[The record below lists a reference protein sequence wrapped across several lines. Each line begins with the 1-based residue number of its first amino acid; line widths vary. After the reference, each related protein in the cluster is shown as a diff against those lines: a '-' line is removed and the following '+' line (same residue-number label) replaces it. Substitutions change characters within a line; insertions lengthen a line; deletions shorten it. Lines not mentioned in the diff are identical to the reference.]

1 MMTEIPKLESDQE
14 EIRGLFYI
22 APKQSMKNITM
33 FELEA
38 HIVIFFSFFFI
49 MYQK

>member
-1 MMTEIPKLESDQE
+1 MKQTQ
-14 EIRGLFYI
+14 GLFYI

-33 FELEA
+33 FESEA
-38 HIVIFFSFFFI
+38 QIVIFSLFSFI